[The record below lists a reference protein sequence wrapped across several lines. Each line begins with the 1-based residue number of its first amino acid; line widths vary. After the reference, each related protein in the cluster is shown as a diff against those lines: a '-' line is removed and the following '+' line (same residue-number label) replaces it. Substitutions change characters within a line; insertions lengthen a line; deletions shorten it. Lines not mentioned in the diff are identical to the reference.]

1 MTKHASNHSHCLLTL
16 RMSQTASPVTQVWHT
31 TSPLA
36 IGHPLRFVLERTAQ
50 GFRVRDL
57 QKLEVI
63 EIAEMS
69 GKPVQFGGIGFS
81 LQPVPTGSK
90 AVPVPSLLAQGT
102 LHSERAAVW
111 DREQIRTF
119 RKSTL
124 ASSAS
129 LALLLLVS
137 WLAPKSD
144 PKKEELIPPQFAKL
158 LMSPALKAAQKAQNQ
173 AQSAANDKGGKS
185 AGVVQAFRSQAV
197 QKSAKNLLSGAMSK
211 LLMRSALTAPSQAK
225 VTQLFSA
232 VENTRAPSA
241 AGSTEL
247 KSVQMAA
254 LGGASNGA
262 GAGYG
267 AGEKAGIANQGSGFV
282 GLDTGESLVE
292 EGLSKDEVGRVIHS
306 HLAEVRYC
314 YESAMIK
321 NPNVQGKL
329 MVDFTIAGA
338 GKVDTASVKDSSVT
352 DRTLDQCLIA
362 KLKQW
367 QFPSPKGGVKVAVTY
382 PFIFKTLGK

>member
-1 MTKHASNHSHCLLTL
+1 MSKTASNHSHWLLTL
-16 RMSQTASPVTQVWHT
+16 QTSPSASPVTRVWQT
-31 TSPLA
+31 TSPMA
-36 IGHPLRFVLERTAQ
+36 IGHPLRFVVERTKQ

-57 QKLEVI
+57 KKLEVT
-63 EIAEMS
+63 EIGETQA
-69 GKPVQFGGIGFS
+69 KPVQFDGLLLS
-81 LQPVPTGSK
+81 LQPVPAHSK
-90 AVPVPSLLAQGT
+90 SVTVPALLSQGAMQ
-102 LHSERAAVW
+102 SERANSW
-111 DREQIRTF
+111 DRAQIRSF
-119 RKSTL
+119 RKSSL

-137 WLAPKSD
+137 WLTPKSD

-158 LMSPALKAAQKAQNQ
+158 LMSPALKAAQKSQNQ

-197 QKSAKNLLSGAMSK
+197 QKSAKTLLTGAMSK
-211 LLMRSALTAPSQAK
+211 LLMRSALMAPSQAK

-241 AGSTEL
+241 AGNTEL

-262 GAGYG
+262 GVGYG
-267 AGEKAGIANQGSGFV
+267 AGEKAGVANQGSGFV

-338 GKVDTASVKDSSVT
+338 GKVDGASVKDSSVT